1 MKIAVLR
8 VLTAIVVGAAAFSA
22 SAVTIVNPGTYGLYS
37 VDPGT
42 PNSPGDRLTYL
53 NNSITLWNANT
64 ASSVIAGDTYA
75 RLNGTVPSG
84 AGVLPAFA
92 GLSDDQ
98 NWSGTSFDLGTSPV
112 LYLYVH
118 FGGYSIAYYLGGL
131 TGEIT
136 IDNGNLFPNGGG
148 VSTVSRY
155 YGTGPD
161 GGDTVP
167 DGGLTLALL
176 GLGLTAVSACRK
188 FIRC

>member
-8 VLTAIVVGAAAFSA
+8 ILTAIAVGAAAFSA
-22 SAVTIVNPGTYGLYS
+22 SAVTIVSPGTYGLYS

-42 PNSPGDRLTYL
+42 PNNPGDRLTYL
-53 NNSITLWNANT
+53 NNAITLWNANT
-64 ASSVIAGDTYA
+64 ASAVIAGDTYS
-75 RLNGTVPSG
+75 RLSGTVPTG

-92 GLSDDQ
+92 GVSDDQ
-98 NWSGTSFDLGTSPV
+98 NWSSTSFDLGTTPV

-136 IDNGNLFPNGGG
+136 IDNGNLPLGGGG

-155 YGTGPD
+155 FSTSPD

-176 GLGLTAVSACRK
+176 GLGLTAVGACRK